1 MISPHGSCK
10 FGDTRRCLACL
21 GRGTVSVGTHWLA
34 LGLRGV
40 LGLEELSYS
49 SDRPFSGI
57 RAGISQS
64 PSGRPVLPSR
74 GEDSLCQPKLNE
86 LIKTPGGALRSPDP
100 LRGFSPLSPSRPFAP
115 RRGYSVCPRRQSSGP
130 PRGNPVE
137 RWVWFPGAI
146 RSQGVC
152 PTQAPVITERT
163 TLAVLRAKDRPAV
176 PFGG

>member
-10 FGDTRRCLACL
+10 FGDTRRCTTCL
-21 GRGTVSVGTHWLA
+21 GRGAVSVGTHWLA

-40 LGLEELSYS
+40 LGLLELSYS
-49 SDRPFSGI
+49 SDWPFSSF

-64 PSGRPVLPSR
+64 PGGRPILPSR

-86 LIKTPGGALRSPDP
+86 LIKTPGGVPISPDP

-115 RRGYSVCPRRQSSGP
+115 RGLLGLSPSPIFRSQ
-130 PRGNPVE
+130 GNPVE
-137 RWVWFPGAI
+137 RWVCPLGEHA
-146 RSQGVC
+146 QGVC

>member
-10 FGDTRRCLACL
+10 FGDTRRCLDCL
-21 GRGTVSVGTHWLA
+21 GRGAVSVGTHWLA

-49 SDRPFSGI
+49 SDRPFSSI

-100 LRGFSPLSPSRPFAP
+100 LRGFSPLSPSRPFAQG
-115 RRGYSVCPRRQSSGP
+115 GYSVCPCRQSSGP
-130 PRGNPVE
+130 PRESGREVGL
-137 RWVWFPGAI
+137 VPGAI

>member
-10 FGDTRRCLACL
+10 FGDTRRCPDCL
-21 GRGTVSVGTHWLA
+21 GRGAVSVGTHWLA

-49 SDRPFSGI
+49 SDRPFSSLL
-57 RAGISQS
+57 AGISQS

-86 LIKTPGGALRSPDP
+86 LVKTPRGAFRSPDP

-115 RRGYSVCPRRQSSGP
+115 GGLLGLSPSPIFRSQ
-130 PRGNPVE
+130 GNPVE
-137 RWVWFPGAI
+137 RWVWSPGE
-146 RSQGVC
+146 RPQGGLSHTSPGHHGANNSRC
-152 PTQAPVITERT
+152 TPR
-163 TLAVLRAKDRPAV
+163 
-176 PFGG
+176 

>member
-21 GRGTVSVGTHWLA
+21 GRGAVSVGTHWLA

-64 PSGRPVLPSR
+64 PSGRPVLPPR

-86 LIKTPGGALRSPDP
+86 LIKTPGGALLSPDP
-100 LRGFSPLSPSRPFAP
+100 LGGFSPLSPSRPFAQGGLLGLSPSPIFRSLMESGREVGLVPGRTCPGGLSHTSPGHHGANNSRCTP
-115 RRGYSVCPRRQSSGP
+115 R
-130 PRGNPVE
+130 
-137 RWVWFPGAI
+137 
-146 RSQGVC
+146 
-152 PTQAPVITERT
+152 
-163 TLAVLRAKDRPAV
+163 
-176 PFGG
+176 